1 MFTRTVSFHRSG
13 LLAAALAV
21 VTLAPLSAADESS
34 FAGSRV
40 AVTANKSFADVNK
53 AVKSLVAKNGMMVM
67 AEVNQGKMLSMAGLK
82 LDATLYIIGNPTVG
96 KQIFEQ
102 DHAVGLYVPL
112 RLFVYTDRSGTTHVA
127 YDKPS
132 TVLSQFRNEKIAMV
146 AQMLDQKLNE
156 LASMAAQ

>member
-1 MFTRTVSFHRSG
+1 MFTRTISFHRSWM
-13 LLAAALAV
+13 LAAALAA
-21 VTLAPLSAADESS
+21 VTLIPSFAADESS

-67 AEVNQGKMLSMAGLK
+67 AEVNQGKMMSMAGLK

-102 DHAVGLYVPL
+102 DHGVGLYVPL
-112 RLFVYTDRSGTTHVA
+112 RLFVYTDQSGTTHVA

-132 TVLSQFRNEKIAMV
+132 TLLSQFHNEKIGMV
-146 AQMLDQKLNE
+146 AQMLDQKLND
-156 LASMAAQ
+156 LATMAAQ